1 MIAAG
6 NLSTTQGEKIM
17 AWELLL
23 TSDIGLLSLFTIA
36 FILVM
41 AWYIAAYAAKHM
53 KEDAKK
59 DSASSTAAR

>member
-1 MIAAG
+1 
-6 NLSTTQGEKIM
+6 M

-41 AWYIAAYAAKHM
+41 GWYIAAYAAKHM